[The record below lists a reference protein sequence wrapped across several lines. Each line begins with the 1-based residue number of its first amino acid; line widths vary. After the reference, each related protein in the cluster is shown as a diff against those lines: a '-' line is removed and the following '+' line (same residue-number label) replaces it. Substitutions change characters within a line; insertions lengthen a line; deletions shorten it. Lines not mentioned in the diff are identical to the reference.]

1 MERIAPIAERFDL
14 AVEDVLSNIS
24 YMNATTTDVLE
35 SAPAAMAALMQED
48 STYRLVIVDSI
59 MGTLRREY
67 GGRGELNERQIR
79 LNGLIS
85 RFQKLATI
93 HKLVV
98 IFTNQVG
105 YTMCCT
111 VRCMVCHY
119 VLCAMFC
126 KSSLLLSLLPG
137 GVSSPSPLLLLSP
150 LPLLSLSLSSSTDSP
165 PPHAL
170 SLSPLTSHLFD
181 AHLFR

>member
-105 YTMCCT
+105 YTMYCT
-111 VRCMVCHY
+111 VRCTMYC
-119 VLCAMFC
+119 VLCTVCRCVLCTMCC
-126 KSSLLLSLLPG
+126 KSSLLLSLSFT
-137 GVSSPSPLLLLSP
+137 VSP
-150 LPLLSLSLSSSTDSP
+150 LPPTPSL
-165 PPHAL
+165 
-170 SLSPLTSHLFD
+170 PLTSHF
-181 AHLFR
+181 FR